1 MFSKSERN
9 ISIIIW
15 TTVCLLYLLFIAL
28 FSYLYPYGI
37 KEYSHI
43 PDSLLKALEEYFTG
57 YLQFTSRLG
66 FLFTTII
73 LYLGKWSFII
83 INPLVQLGLVILTFF
98 FVFMRWPDF
107 ERTKDIYVFMLIAL
121 LTVFAVTVP
130 GNTVFWISGACS
142 YRWVFLV
149 FLSVLCLFRLII
161 EHEYTLPD
169 NLFTKILMLFA
180 GFIVGMSNKS
190 NGPMGVIVFIGF
202 HFYCKFKKI
211 KTPSWFFWG
220 LTGLVAGVI
229 ALFYAPGPYKN
240 PNTIHY
246 DSFRN
251 MTLKQKL
258 ILHFPNFN
266 DFIFANLLLPVIT
279 LFGMA
284 LAVWDKK
291 RTAIKN
297 IDFIC
302 SVVCWLLSITTA
314 LLLFIE
320 PTAPMRA
327 FYCASMF
334 SIFAFL
340 FIVKYLKGNYSL
352 NIYKYLF
359 MTAFIGSAV
368 ILPLFSMP
376 YFQLYKDNKQ
386 RMNVI
391 EKAKAQ
397 MQTAVWCDELIAIKG
412 PTKNLSITFFD
423 VLANKDAEKT
433 EAYFGIQLINNKE
446 IERLKNYNGII

>member
-15 TTVCLLYLLFIAL
+15 TTVCLLYLLFIAF

-37 KEYSHI
+37 KEYAHI

-202 HFYCKFKKI
+202 YFYCKCKKI
-211 KTPSWFFWG
+211 ETPSWFFWG

-258 ILHFPNFN
+258 ILHLPNFN
-266 DFIFANLLLPVIT
+266 DFLFANLLLPVIT
-279 LFGMA
+279 IFGMG

-291 RTAIKN
+291 YTAIKN

-302 SVVCWLLSITTA
+302 SVVCWLLAITTA

-320 PTAPMRA
+320 PTAPLRT
-327 FYCASMF
+327 FYAASMF
-334 SIFAFL
+334 SIFS
-340 FIVKYLKGNYSL
+340 FIFIIKYLKGNYAF

-359 MTAFIGSAV
+359 AAALALSVIIFPSFAEPYLNLYSQEQSRTAAIKNA
-368 ILPLFSMP
+368 LEK
-376 YFQLYKDNKQ
+376 QLDYL
-386 RMNVI
+386 
-391 EKAKAQ
+391 
-397 MQTAVWCDELIAIKG
+397 WCDELIPSNG

-423 VLANKDAEKT
+423 VLSRKDTSATKHF
-433 EAYFGIQLINNKE
+433 FGVQLINNKE
-446 IERLKNYNGII
+446 IYDIKSSNEVI